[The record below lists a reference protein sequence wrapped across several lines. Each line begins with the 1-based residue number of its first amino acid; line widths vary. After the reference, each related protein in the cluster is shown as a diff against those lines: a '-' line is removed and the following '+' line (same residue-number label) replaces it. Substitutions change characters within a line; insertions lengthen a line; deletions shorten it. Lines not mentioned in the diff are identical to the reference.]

1 MMLLRVSG
9 FVDVSSTLYAP
20 ARHQDEERIMGRVE
34 GKVAFIS
41 GSARGQGRSHAL
53 KLAAEGADII
63 GIDICA
69 QIAGVPYPMS
79 TPEDLAETVRGVE
92 ALGRRMV
99 ARHADVR
106 DFTQVKE
113 AVDEGVAELG
123 RLDIVCVNAG
133 ITGTLSPSEDV
144 ESRVR
149 IFAQVVDVNL
159 TGAFRTVEATK
170 QHVIDS
176 GAGGSIIITSS
187 LAGLRALGAGGG
199 YGESKHGLVG
209 MMRSYAH
216 ELAPHMIRVN
226 TIHPSNVKT
235 PMIMNEALY
244 RAFRP
249 DLPNPT
255 AEEAASTL
263 ASLNLMPIPYTEP
276 EDISN
281 AVLFLAS
288 EEARYITGVALPV
301 DAGGAIK

>member
-1 MMLLRVSG
+1 
-9 FVDVSSTLYAP
+9 
-20 ARHQDEERIMGRVE
+20 MGRVD

-41 GSARGQGRSHAL
+41 GAARGQGRSHAL
-53 KLAAEGADII
+53 RLAAEGADII
-63 GIDICA
+63 GIDICE
-69 QIAGVPYPMS
+69 QIEGVPYAMS

-99 ARHADVR
+99 ARRADVR
-106 DFTQVKE
+106 DLQQVTE
-113 AVDEGVAELG
+113 AVDHGVAELG
-123 RLDIVCVNAG
+123 RLDIVCANAG
-133 ITGTLSPSEDV
+133 ITGSMAPSEDAAARA
-144 ESRVR
+144 E

-159 TGAFRTVEATK
+159 TGVFRTVEAAK

-176 GAGGSIIITSS
+176 GDGGSIIITSS
-187 LAGLRALGAGGG
+187 MAGLRALGAGGG

-226 TIHPSNVKT
+226 TVHPGNVKT
-235 PMIMNEALY
+235 AMIMHDALY

-249 DLPNPT
+249 DLSDPT
-255 AEEAASTL
+255 AADAEVAMTTMH
-263 ASLNLMPIPYTEP
+263 LMPVPYTEP

-288 EEARYITGVALPV
+288 DEARFITGVTLSV